1 MKVAGCENLGQK
13 GVTAVNPC
21 RSQVRPLTSAS
32 VRMARSIAAE
42 LCLTGT
48 YEPKPVAA

>member
-1 MKVAGCENLGQK
+1 MKVAGCENLGHK

-21 RSQVRPLTSAS
+21 GSQGKPLTRAS
-32 VRMARSIAAE
+32 VRMATSITAE

-48 YEPKPVAA
+48 YEPKSVAA